1 MKIPARSL
9 AAMAI
14 ALLVAAC
21 GMSENPMPSN
31 GNGVIQGSMTG
42 TAQNTRVG
50 VQSMGAMTNT
60 GTGGSFLFTG
70 VPTGTNRLEFSGGG
84 GNAMLAVAPTVPGEF
99 RHLSVSLSGGMVAEE
114 NEQTETEFEGMVTA
128 ANGAVLTIAGRL
140 VAVTDATVIRTEGA
154 AAALADLT
162 IGTAVEVEGT
172 LNADGTVTATEI
184 EIEDRNEHP
193 ADRVTFV
200 GTLTQISGNTLMVGG
215 MTVNVGANTLIV
227 RGDTPLTL
235 ADLMVGDLLLVRG
248 AAQPDKSVNATRI
261 RVLQR
266 GGEDEDENEE
276 QHVTGMVAA
285 VNPAAPSFTI
295 GSTMIATDATTEFE
309 GSGLTSLADLKAGDS
324 VIAEVVKRADGSLL
338 AKEVRRFT
346 PPPMMAPPPM
356 MPSPMM

>member
-14 ALLVAAC
+14 ALFAAAC
-21 GMSENPMPSN
+21 GMGDMPSN

-42 TAQNTRVG
+42 TAQSTRVG
-50 VQSMGAMTNT
+50 VQSMGAMTSS
-60 GTGGSFLFTG
+60 GAGGSFLITG
-70 VPTGTNRLEFSGGG
+70 VPAGTRQLQFSGGG
-84 GNAMLAVAPTVPGEF
+84 RNAMLAVAPTVPGEF
-99 RHLSVSLSGGMVAEE
+99 RHLSVSMSGGTVAEE
-114 NEQTETEFEGMVTA
+114 NEQTETEFQGKVTA
-128 ANGAVLTIAGRL
+128 VNGAVLTIAGRR
-140 VAVTDATVIRTEGA
+140 VAVTDATVIRNEGA

-162 IGTAVEVEGT
+162 VGTPVEVEGT

-184 EIEDRNEHP
+184 EIEDRNENP

-215 MTVNVGANTLIV
+215 MAVNVGANTLIV

-285 VNPAAPSFTI
+285 VNAAAPSFTI
-295 GSTMIATDATTEFE
+295 GSTVIATDANTE
-309 GSGLTSLADLKAGDS
+309 
-324 VIAEVVKRADGSLL
+324 
-338 AKEVRRFT
+338 
-346 PPPMMAPPPM
+346 
-356 MPSPMM
+356 